1 MFRLSS
7 VSSKLLLSVAI
18 SIIVAIALIIAIV
31 SFQVASYSE
40 KEARNTILL
49 SSKRYVNYIQGILN
63 EEVTLTKVVAT
74 SLNEMFQN
82 NDHVDINLI
91 ESLIKNA
98 FDSSHYA
105 AYTFLYLKDTTV
117 LSDMQNVDKKY
128 ISPDGKTFSMIFF
141 DQIAEKSGGIT
152 TISTPNNFSQLNLI
166 QNIEQNAKYGDKDSV
181 FVGSPRKLNYDNNEF
196 LGINF
201 GMPIF
206 NNKGKFIGVIGYTLD
221 LLEISE
227 IILDP
232 KFDFFEGDLRILMND
247 QGIIAVHKNK
257 NGILK
262 TLFDIN
268 KDQSAQ
274 LIVEAVKNHKDEI
287 LDNYIASTGDL
298 SYASISSF
306 STLGNSSHWSVI
318 VTAPKKSV
326 LAPLYK
332 LQYTII
338 SVAIIALI
346 AILTVVYF
354 FIRKIIGSRIPLIL
368 KSLENFFRFLNH
380 EKIEIQTI
388 EIKANDELGKMG
400 KIINENILATKQG
413 LEQDAKAVK
422 ESVETV
428 GVVESGNLTA
438 RITANPRNP
447 QLIELKNVLNRLLDV
462 LQTRV
467 GSDMNAIH
475 KIFEEYKSLDFRNK
489 LDNAN
494 GSVEVTTNALGDE
507 IVKMLKQSSDFA
519 NHLASESSKLQ
530 SAVQNLTSSSNSQAA
545 SLEET
550 AAALE
555 EITSSMQNVSVKT
568 SDVITQSEEIK
579 NVTGIIGDIAD
590 QINLLALN
598 AAIEAARAGEHGR
611 GFAVVADEVRKLAER
626 TQKSL
631 SEIEANTNLLVQS
644 INDMAES
651 IKEQTAGI
659 TQINDSVAQI
669 DQTTKDNVEIAN
681 ESAIISS
688 TVSDIANNILEDV
701 KKKRF

>member
-18 SIIVAIALIIAIV
+18 SVILATALMIAIV

-49 SSKRYVNYIQGILN
+49 SSKRYVNYIQGMLN
-63 EEVTLTKVVAT
+63 EEVTLTKGVAT

-82 NDHVDINLI
+82 NDHIDIDLI
-91 ESLIKNA
+91 ESLIKNT

-141 DQIAEKSGGIT
+141 DQIVEKSGGIT

-181 FVGSPRKLNYDNNEF
+181 FVDSPRKLNYDNNEF

-206 NNKGKFIGVIGYTLD
+206 NNKGKFIGVIGYTID

-227 IILDP
+227 TILDP
-232 KFDFFEGDLRILMND
+232 KFDFFEGDLRFLMND
-247 QGIIAVHKNK
+247 QGIIAIHKNK
-257 NGILK
+257 NAILK

-332 LQYTII
+332 LQYIII

-346 AILTVVYF
+346 AILAVVYF

-380 EKIEIQTI
+380 EKIEVQTI

-400 KIINENILATKQG
+400 KIINENILATKRG
-413 LEQDAKAVK
+413 LEQDNQAVK
-422 ESVETV
+422 ESVQTV
-428 GVVESGNLTA
+428 SVVEGGNLTA

-447 QLIELKNVLNRLLDV
+447 QLIELKNVLNRLLDA
-462 LQTRV
+462 LQARV
-467 GSDMNAIH
+467 GSDMNEIQRV
-475 KIFEEYKSLDFRNK
+475 FNSYKSLDFTTEVK
-489 LDNAN
+489 DAN
-494 GSVEVTTNALGDE
+494 GAVEVTTNALGQE
-507 IVKMLKQSSDFA
+507 IIKMLKQSSDFA
-519 NHLASESSKLQ
+519 NALANESGKLQ
-530 SAVQNLTSSSNSQAA
+530 TAVQNLTSSSNSQAA

-644 INDMAES
+644 INDM
-651 IKEQTAGI
+651 
-659 TQINDSVAQI
+659 
-669 DQTTKDNVEIAN
+669 
-681 ESAIISS
+681 
-688 TVSDIANNILEDV
+688 
-701 KKKRF
+701 

>member
-18 SIIVAIALIIAIV
+18 SVILATALMIAIV

-49 SSKRYVNYIQGILN
+49 SSKRYVNYIQGMLN
-63 EEVTLTKVVAT
+63 EEVTLTKGVAT

-82 NDHVDINLI
+82 NDHIDIDLI
-91 ESLIKNA
+91 ESLIKNT

-141 DQIAEKSGGIT
+141 DQIVEKSGGIT

-181 FVGSPRKLNYDNNEF
+181 FVDSPRKLNYDNNEF

-206 NNKGKFIGVIGYTLD
+206 NNKGKFIGVIGYTID

-227 IILDP
+227 TILDP
-232 KFDFFEGDLRILMND
+232 KFDFFEGDLRFLMND
-247 QGIIAVHKNK
+247 QGIIAIHKNK
-257 NGILK
+257 NAILK

-332 LQYTII
+332 LQYIII

-346 AILTVVYF
+346 AILAVVYF

-380 EKIEIQTI
+380 EKIEVQTI

-400 KIINENILATKQG
+400 KIINENILATKRG
-413 LEQDAKAVK
+413 LEQDNQAVK
-422 ESVETV
+422 ESVQTV
-428 GVVESGNLTA
+428 SVVEGGNLTA

-447 QLIELKNVLNRLLDV
+447 QLIELKNVLNRLLDA
-462 LQTRV
+462 LQARV

-659 TQINDSVAQI
+659 TQINESVAQI
-669 DQTTKDNVEIAN
+669 DQTTKDNVEI
-681 ESAIISS
+681 
-688 TVSDIANNILEDV
+688 
-701 KKKRF
+701 

>member
-18 SIIVAIALIIAIV
+18 SVIVAIALMIAIV

-40 KEARNTILL
+40 KEAKDTILL

-63 EEVTLTKVVAT
+63 EEVTLTKGVAT

-82 NDHVDINLI
+82 NDHVDIDLI
-91 ESLIKNA
+91 ESLIKNT

-206 NNKGKFIGVIGYTLD
+206 NNKGKFIGVIGYTID

-227 IILDP
+227 TILDP
-232 KFDFFEGDLRILMND
+232 KFDFFEGDLRFLMND
-247 QGIIAVHKNK
+247 QGIIAIHKNK
-257 NGILK
+257 NAILK

-332 LQYTII
+332 LQYIII

-346 AILTVVYF
+346 AILAVVYF

-380 EKIEIQTI
+380 EKIEVQTI

-400 KIINENILATKQG
+400 KIINENILATKRG
-413 LEQDAKAVK
+413 LEQDNQAVK
-422 ESVETV
+422 ESVQTV
-428 GVVESGNLTA
+428 SVVEGGNLTA

-447 QLIELKNVLNRLLDV
+447 QLIELKNVLNKLLDV
-462 LQTRV
+462 LQARV

-489 LDNAN
+489 LENAS
-494 GSVEVTTNALGDE
+494 GSVELTTNALGDE

-530 SAVQNLTSSSNSQAA
+530 SAVQNLTSSSNSQAQ

-659 TQINDSVAQI
+659 TQINESVAQI
-669 DQTTKDNVEIAN
+669 
-681 ESAIISS
+681 
-688 TVSDIANNILEDV
+688 
-701 KKKRF
+701 